1 MNQVELQ
8 LENSEEPNRLD
19 IAARE
24 IAQLR
29 ADLDTMLAAHR
40 QFGQLN
46 GDASSAQRLLQKVT
60 RRSLTWYTSSQHA
73 LQGSLFRLLRDI
85 AAILERHEI
94 ALRET
99 LVAIADMGARL
110 SAAEHRLQQ
119 IKTSGRIYQVVQDSG
134 KRDPALGQPAWDV
147 NLSATVTPSD
157 LFHCFRLLLDR
168 TPDQQEWLSQY
179 ARVGEDLTQLVT
191 SFLHSQEF
199 VDRHLL
205 DPATGKWELVQLRD
219 FKMYVSLDD
228 DFIGGSIIRTREY
241 EPHLSRIF
249 RQYIRPGMQVLDIG
263 ANMGYFSLLAASLV
277 GPHGGVYSWEPSS
290 NNVRMLRASQIVNH
304 FRNIEI
310 VQAAAGAQT
319 GLLHYFPN
327 SSNGTVSA
335 INEAKPED
343 LAHAETVMALRID
356 DLIPQNAM
364 IGFVKID
371 VEGYE
376 YEALRGAQQTICRCR
391 PIIASEFCPSS
402 LRSASGISGEDFLQF
417 LVQLGYDLSV
427 IDGDKLV
434 ASQAKDVIS
443 HYERSGVDHIDILM
457 RPSDLKG

>member
-8 LENSEEPNRLD
+8 LENSEEPTRLD

-24 IAQLR
+24 IVQLR

-40 QFGQLN
+40 QFGQL
-46 GDASSAQRLLQKVT
+46 SSNSSTYQKLLQKVT
-60 RRSLTWYTSSQHA
+60 RRSLTWYTSSQHS
-73 LQGSLFRLLRDI
+73 LQGATFRLLRDI

-99 LVAIADMGARL
+99 MVALADMGARL

-119 IKTSGRIYQVVQDSG
+119 IRVSGRIYQVVQDTG

-147 NLSATVTPSD
+147 NLPATVTPSD

-179 ARVGEDLTQLVT
+179 ARVGDDLTQLVT
-191 SFLHSQEF
+191 SFLHSREF
-199 VDRHLL
+199 MDRHLL
-205 DPATGKWELVQLRD
+205 DPVAGKWELVQLPD

-241 EPHLSRIF
+241 EPHLSRVF
-249 RQYIRPGMQVLDIG
+249 RQHIRPGMQVLDIG

-277 GPHGGVYSWEPSS
+277 GPGGRVYSWEPSS
-290 NNVRMLRASQIVNH
+290 SNVRMLRASQIVNH
-304 FRNIEI
+304 FSNIEI
-310 VQAAAGAQT
+310 VQAAAGVQT

-327 SSNGTVSA
+327 ASNGTVSA
-335 INEAKPED
+335 IDEAKPED
-343 LAHAETVMALRID
+343 LAHAETVMALRVD
-356 DLIPQNAM
+356 DLVGQNEA
-364 IGFVKID
+364 IGFLKID

-376 YEALRGAQQTICRCR
+376 YEALRGAQETIRRCR
-391 PIIASEFCPSS
+391 PVIASEFCPTS
-402 LRSASGISGEDFLQF
+402 LRSASGISGEDFLRF
-417 LVQLGYDLSV
+417 LVQLGYDLAV
-427 IDGDKLV
+427 IDGDTLV
-434 ASQAKDVIS
+434 ASQVSDVMS
-443 HYERSGVDHIDILM
+443 HYERSGVDHIDILL
-457 RPSDLKG
+457 RPSA